1 MIELMNCELMTRPT
15 FKQAMES
22 FRQCIPT
29 IVEARIQEKEKQLKS
44 ALVQKMKAE
53 GDAAQEEEVEEKR
66 APLKQKDLARQISE
80 KYSQKESILS
90 ADGLESKDPL
100 KVDLYVDTHYVDY
113 MLSGVTGE
121 CMYEIF
127 DLKRRTKDNTD
138 TIQKLLESHE
148 NQSRWV

>member
-1 MIELMNCELMTRPT
+1 M
-15 FKQAMES
+15 
-22 FRQCIPT
+22 
-29 IVEARIQEKEKQLKS
+29 
-44 ALVQKMKAE
+44 
-53 GDAAQEEEVEEKR
+53 
-66 APLKQKDLARQISE
+66 ARQISE

-138 TIQKLLESHE
+138 TI
-148 NQSRWV
+148 